1 MSETLGQNEGSN
13 AKLSQKQDNK
23 RQNQSKVAR
32 RDAGLK

>member
-23 RQNQSKVAR
+23 SEVAR